1 MTYVG
6 ATPTT
11 GDFKKLDAITTS
23 STATYNLRQGSVA
36 VYPQSANHCIV
47 SLNGVIQAPVDA
59 FTIVNDTIVFASSLA
74 SSDAIDFILV
84 LGNVNDIGTV
94 SDDTVSTAKLQ
105 ANAVTGAKFNA
116 DVISAQTA
124 LAETP
129 ATTDEMLI
137 SDAGV
142 LKRVDMKHMMLSP
155 VFAVEKSAAQTIATD
170 TTTKVTFDTEIYDPD
185 NTFGSNK
192 FTPAVSGYYLLSA
205 QVGISNMGDAKYN
218 QVLLYKNGSS
228 LNSKPMTII
237 VGSNTQDLYS
247 RFTYPIVSD
256 ADDYFEVYVRHDNG
270 NDRSLTYNQQTNFHG
285 FKILGA
291 GS

>member
-1 MTYVG
+1 MSKTQI
-6 ATPTT
+6 PT
-11 GDFKKLDAITTS
+11 GGIADDAISEEHLDATTIT
-23 STATYNLRQGSVA
+23 
-36 VYPQSANHCIV
+36 
-47 SLNGVIQAPVDA
+47 
-59 FTIVNDTIVFASSLA
+59 
-74 SSDAIDFILV
+74 
-84 LGNVNDIGTV
+84 GT
-94 SDDTVSTAKLQ
+94 
-105 ANAVTGAKFNA
+105 
-116 DVISAQTA
+116 TA
-124 LAETP
+124 LAESP

-137 SDAGV
+137 SDGGT
-142 LKRVDMKHMMLSP
+142 LKRLDMKHMMLSP
-155 VFAVEKSAAQTIATD
+155 VFAVEKSAAQTIANN

-185 NTFGSNK
+185 NTFGSDK
-192 FTPAVSGYYLLSA
+192 FTPAVAGYYLLSA
-205 QVGISNMGDAKYN
+205 QVGISNMDDAKYN